1 MTESTSPVRF
11 CCLTPQ
17 GRGAIAT
24 TMVWGSE
31 THSIVA
37 RYFRSKRKGPITTGD
52 IVYGNWTSPTNA
64 GEDVVVTSDAL
75 GRISI
80 HSHGGLISQRVI
92 ADDLRAAGAV
102 EMSPAEFTY
111 AEAGNFWTG
120 EIQMALQKAST
131 EFAALTLLEQL
142 EVWPAFINALE
153 NHLSQNELVVAKS
166 KIDEVLAIAPIS
178 THLVTPWRIV
188 LCGQPNVGKSSLV
201 NALLGFDRVIVS
213 EIPGTTR
220 DVVRHH
226 SAIQGWPVV
235 FADTAG
241 LRREGG
247 EIERMGM
254 QLGREEIAT
263 ADCVIAVFDSSQTWT
278 DDDARFLEE
287 VRPHL
292 IVFNKCDIAVPDDS
306 RPLGLYTSAIKRQ
319 NIDELLLAA
328 LSVMVPTPFYPYRPM
343 LVSERMAYR
352 ARLLS
357 AALASQDLADS
368 QIHLY

>member
-1 MTESTSPVRF
+1 MTDSLLPVRF

-24 TMVWGSE
+24 TMVWGSGA
-31 THSIVA
+31 HSIVV
-37 RYFRSKRKGPITTGD
+37 RYFRSKRKGPITSGD

-64 GEDVVVTSDAL
+64 GEDVVVTSDASDI
-75 GRISI
+75 ISI

-120 EIQMALQKAST
+120 EIQLALQKAST
-131 EFAALTLLEQL
+131 EFAALVLLEQL
-142 EVWPAFINALE
+142 EIWPAFINALE
-153 NHLSQNELVVAKS
+153 NHLSQSELVVAKS
-166 KIDEVLAIAPIS
+166 KIDEVLANAPIS
-178 THLVTPWRIV
+178 QQLVTPWRIV

-201 NALLGFDRVIVS
+201 NALLGFERVIVS
-213 EIPGTTR
+213 EVPGTTR

-226 SAIQGWPVV
+226 SAIHGWPIVV
-235 FADTAG
+235 ADTAG

-263 ADCVIAVFDSSQTWT
+263 ADCVIAVFDSSQKWT
-278 DDDARFLEE
+278 EDDTRIVEE

-292 IVFNKCDIAVPDDS
+292 IVFNKCDIAIPDDS
-306 RPLGLYTSAIKRQ
+306 RPPGLYASAIERH
-319 NIDELLLAA
+319 NIDE
-328 LSVMVPTPFYPYRPM
+328 F
-343 LVSERMAYR
+343 
-352 ARLLS
+352 LLS
-357 AALASQDLADS
+357 ALSIMVPSSFGTNQPLLVTEPMITRFRALSKALAANLVDESRRFLR
-368 QIHLY
+368 

>member
-1 MTESTSPVRF
+1 
-11 CCLTPQ
+11 
-17 GRGAIAT
+17 
-24 TMVWGSE
+24 
-31 THSIVA
+31 VA

-64 GEDVVVTSDAL
+64 GEDVVVTSDAS

-102 EMSPAEFTY
+102 EMTPVEFTY

-120 EIQMALQKAST
+120 EIQLALQKAST

-142 EVWPAFINALE
+142 EIWPAFISSLE
-153 NHLSQNELVVAKS
+153 IHILHNELAVAKS
-166 KIDEVLAIAPIS
+166 KVDEVLAIAPIS

-201 NALLGFDRVIVS
+201 NALLGFERVIVS

-263 ADCVIAVFDSSQTWT
+263 ADCVIAVFDSSQPWT

-287 VRPHL
+287 VCPHL

-306 RPLGLYTSAIKRQ
+306 RPLGLHTSAIERH
-319 NIDELLLAA
+319 NIDELLFAA
-328 LSVMVPTPFYPYRPM
+328 LSAMVPSSFRTNQPL
-343 LVSERMAYR
+343 LVSEPMTARCR
-352 ARLLS
+352 ALS
-357 AALASQDLADS
+357 EALEKNEALRSLSIIA
-368 QIHLY
+368 I